1 MSILKRFTDIM
12 SSNINAMLDK
22 CEEHVKMVDQLMRNL
37 NKDLNEIKVETAS
50 VMAEENR
57 AKRELDECQEQ
68 VNKMLDY
75 AKRAV
80 AAGNDDDARRFLDKK
95 VTLSEK
101 LTLLQTKYDSA
112 KANSEKMRSMYN
124 KVSNQIEE
132 LNERRAVIKAKMT
145 TAKIQEKVN
154 TLGNSVNKST
164 ANMDSFAR
172 MEEKANRML
181 DEANAMAELNSK
193 PVDDIDDLMSKYN
206 SNNSDTF
213 YIGALKPC
221 FRIHLEMGL
230 KTKYC
235 ADF

>member
-22 CEEHVKMVDQLMRNL
+22 CEDPVKMVDQLMRNL

-172 MEEKANRML
+172 N
-181 DEANAMAELNSK
+181 
-193 PVDDIDDLMSKYN
+193 
-206 SNNSDTF
+206 
-213 YIGALKPC
+213 G
-221 FRIHLEMGL
+221 
-230 KTKYC
+230 
-235 ADF
+235 

>member
-1 MSILKRFTDIM
+1 
-12 SSNINAMLDK
+12 
-22 CEEHVKMVDQLMRNL
+22 
-37 NKDLNEIKVETAS
+37 
-50 VMAEENR
+50 MAEENR

-206 SNNSDTF
+206 SNNSAVEDELA
-213 YIGALKPC
+213 ALKGNNDAVEDML
-221 FRIHLEMGL
+221 REL
-230 KTKYC
+230 KGE
-235 ADF
+235 

>member
-22 CEEHVKMVDQLMRNL
+22 CEDPVKMVDQLMRNL

-193 PVDDIDDLMSKYN
+193 LVDDIDDLMSKYN
-206 SNNSDTF
+206 SNNSAVEDELA
-213 YIGALKPC
+213 ALKGNNDAVEDML
-221 FRIHLEMGL
+221 REL
-230 KTKYC
+230 KGE
-235 ADF
+235 

>member
-22 CEEHVKMVDQLMRNL
+22 CEDPVKMVDQLMRNL

-206 SNNSDTF
+206 SNNSAVEDELA
-213 YIGALKPC
+213 ALKGNNDAVEDML
-221 FRIHLEMGL
+221 REL
-230 KTKYC
+230 KGE
-235 ADF
+235 

>member
-22 CEEHVKMVDQLMRNL
+22 CEDPVKMVDQLMRNL

-172 MEEKANRML
+172 MEEKVNRML

-206 SNNSDTF
+206 SNNSAVEDELA
-213 YIGALKPC
+213 ALKGNNDAVEDML
-221 FRIHLEMGL
+221 REL
-230 KTKYC
+230 KGE
-235 ADF
+235 

>member
-22 CEEHVKMVDQLMRNL
+22 CEDPVKMVDQLMRNL

-112 KANSEKMRSMYN
+112 KANSEKMKSMYN

-206 SNNSDTF
+206 SNNSAVEDELV
-213 YIGALKPC
+213 ALKGNNDAVEDML
-221 FRIHLEMGL
+221 REL
-230 KTKYC
+230 KGE
-235 ADF
+235 

>member
-22 CEEHVKMVDQLMRNL
+22 CEDPVKMVDQLMRNL

-57 AKRELDECQEQ
+57 AKRELDECQKQ

-206 SNNSDTF
+206 SNNSAVEDELA
-213 YIGALKPC
+213 ALKGNNDAVEDML
-221 FRIHLEMGL
+221 REL
-230 KTKYC
+230 KGE
-235 ADF
+235 

>member
-22 CEEHVKMVDQLMRNL
+22 CEDPVKMVDQLMRNL

-112 KANSEKMRSMYN
+112 KANSEKMKSMYN

-206 SNNSDTF
+206 SNNSAVEDELA
-213 YIGALKPC
+213 ALKGNNDAVEDML
-221 FRIHLEMGL
+221 REL
-230 KTKYC
+230 KGE
-235 ADF
+235 